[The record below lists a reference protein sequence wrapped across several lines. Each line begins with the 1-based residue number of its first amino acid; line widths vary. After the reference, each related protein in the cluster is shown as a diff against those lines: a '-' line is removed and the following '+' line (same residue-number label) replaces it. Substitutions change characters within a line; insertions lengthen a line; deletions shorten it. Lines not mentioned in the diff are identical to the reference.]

1 MNNYSIYLQT
11 FFLALF
17 LLTSTNLSATAIA
30 KTPLTQDSPKPA
42 ESWGVGKF
50 LKLGFKVGGVRP
62 SRRRTGGLSRGGA
75 VNGSCSGEPISVTT
89 LLPKNNESQ
98 LLADKEIEIESTI
111 AAHPT
116 FFIHISQTPAQEAEF
131 VIQNE
136 QGDEIVHQTFPLPGT
151 PGIVKISIPPDQKAL
166 EVGKLYHWSFAINC
180 SLNGDSTED
189 VVVDGWVQRLDQPQ
203 LETDSWRR
211 LEYYANNDIWMDTV
225 STLAELMQA
234 SPNDSRL
241 QQEWRSLLE
250 SVKLNAIVEE
260 PIVQ

>member
-1 MNNYSIYLQT
+1 MNNYSIYLKT

-17 LLTSTNLSATAIA
+17 LLTNTNLSATAIA
-30 KTPLTQDSPKPA
+30 ETSLTKDSPKPS
-42 ESWGVGKF
+42 ESWGVGNF

-62 SRRRTGGLSRGGA
+62 SRRRTGGLSRSGA
-75 VNGSCSGEPISVTT
+75 VDGSCSGEPISVTT

-98 LLADKEIEIESTI
+98 LSEKEQIEIESTI
-111 AAHPT
+111 AARPT
-116 FFIHISQTPAQEAEF
+116 FFIYISQTPAQEAEF

-136 QGDEIVHQTFPLPGT
+136 QGDEIVRQTFALPGT
-151 PGIVKISIPPDQKAL
+151 PGIVKISVPPDQQAL
-166 EVGKLYHWSFAINC
+166 EVGELYHWSLGIICNPNESA
-180 SLNGDSTED
+180 ED
-189 VVVDGWVQRLDQPQ
+189 VVVDGWVQRLAQPQ
-203 LETDSWRR
+203 LEADSWRR

-234 SPNDSRL
+234 SPNDPQL

-250 SVKLNAIVEE
+250 SVKLDAIVGE